1 MRAFYAQVQAHS
13 PWRQSSQDGADVC
26 HLPLL
31 HSLFCIT
38 LFVLFVTW
46 LIRDSTSVLIYDHC
60 TLLNIRSSFE
70 KYVTEDR
77 GDLKFSETASH
88 FNIPL
93 ISLHGCNAS
102 LAPPLLNKRRRCGK
116 RGGKLVKL
124 KAYLLSL
131 PGLPR
136 SQEAI
141 RWGCGRVG
149 VG

>member
-38 LFVLFVTW
+38 SFVLFVTW

-70 KYVTEDR
+70 KYVIEDR

-88 FNIPL
+88 FNIPTWL
-93 ISLHGCNAS
+93 QRESW
-102 LAPPLLNKRRRCGK
+102 PPLLKKRRRCGK